1 MMNVR
6 PGMMNQGMQQR
17 QMTPMQMQQMQQQRM
32 QMIQQQQ
39 QQQAQQQQ
47 QQQQWT
53 NQQQQQQSNI
63 LQKTLQN
70 KPGGDNPTLKGLLN
84 NPPHPPQGMMN
95 IAGQQRPNMPQ
106 QQQQQ
111 QQQQQRGPGMSA
123 LEAQLNKP
131 PNQMPNQGM
140 KPSPRE
146 IWKGNLNWK
155 NPKSDGQEQAMHN
168 VMCRITS
175 QVNESNEPVVR
186 SDNWPERLIMQLI
199 PKTLVSTI
207 GK

>member
-39 QQQAQQQQ
+39 QQAQQQQ
-47 QQQQWT
+47 QQQQQWN

-95 IAGQQRPNMPQ
+95 IAGQQRPNMP
-106 QQQQQ
+106 QQQQ